1 LILIFGVLFNIWYLV
16 AFVAIIFLWNAAID
30 LAFYE
35 NFKLKTPMLSMIV
48 NLAVTLLL
56 TGMIALPDNPPVPV
70 EITAIAMVIGLAVL
84 VMVIVYRS
92 RFYQLEYGELIEDMV
107 GLMARLEDSPVHLKA
122 FYMPAAIRW
131 KINEYFGLI

>member
-1 LILIFGVLFNIWYLV
+1 
-16 AFVAIIFLWNAAID
+16 
-30 LAFYE
+30 
-35 NFKLKTPMLSMIV
+35 MIV